1 MKWSKQSKTARSVS
15 YTHLD
20 VYKRQV
26 EDTFIRQE
34 LPNGKEVKVYFTYNP
49 PRNPY
54 DWINEWVAE
63 KAGDPTY
70 LIHHSTY
77 LDDKLGFL
85 SKQMKAK
92 IARYKET
99 DPDYYRWMYLG
110 EVTGLCLLY
119 TSLQG

>member
-1 MKWSKQSKTARSVS
+1 MAEFAGRE
-15 YTHLD
+15 D
-20 VYKRQV
+20 IDIV

-63 KAGDPTY
+63 KASDPTY

-77 LDDKLGFL
+77 LNDRLGFL
-85 SKQMKAK
+85 SRQIKEKIENIKFDKEMIKA
-92 IARYKET
+92 ASQ
-99 DPDYYRWMYLG
+99 
-110 EVTGLCLLY
+110 
-119 TSLQG
+119 TSVVSGGKYEH